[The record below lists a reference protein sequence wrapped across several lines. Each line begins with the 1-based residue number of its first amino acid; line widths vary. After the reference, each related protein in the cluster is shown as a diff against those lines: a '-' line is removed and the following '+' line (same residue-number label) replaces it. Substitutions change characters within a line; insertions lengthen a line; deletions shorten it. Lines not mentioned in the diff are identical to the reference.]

1 MIMTDYL
8 GGGDSRN
15 SHSLPTFFVYF
26 LSKII
31 IDNSCES
38 AAFYQLC
45 YERNERFAERQL
57 NSRNDNWIQLSFC
70 EERERC
76 LLVLDSVTS
85 LLSLHLQ
92 HDW

>member
-1 MIMTDYL
+1 MGGTGGFTPNFLYFHFSYDYW

-57 NSRNDNWIQLSFC
+57 NSRNDN
-70 EERERC
+70 
-76 LLVLDSVTS
+76 
-85 LLSLHLQ
+85 
-92 HDW
+92 